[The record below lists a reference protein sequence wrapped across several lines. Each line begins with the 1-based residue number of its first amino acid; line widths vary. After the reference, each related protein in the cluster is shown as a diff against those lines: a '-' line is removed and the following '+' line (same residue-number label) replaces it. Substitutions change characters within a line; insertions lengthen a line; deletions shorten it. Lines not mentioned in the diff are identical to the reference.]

1 MYMYKEIIISIVV
14 IVVVFTLD
22 FSLQKYTKETIGE
35 FSLELSN
42 LEKNIRDETL
52 SSLEIKDKT
61 NQLYDKWL
69 EHHEKLVYYIEHD
82 ELEKVESN
90 FSAGKSFIESE
101 KYSDAMS
108 ELEKTSFVLKHI
120 EDKYAFNLENIF

>member
-1 MYMYKEIIISIVV
+1 MYKEIVIAIIVI
-14 IVVVFTLD
+14 IVVVTLD

-42 LEKNIRDETL
+42 LERDIREKTL
-52 SSLEIKDKT
+52 SSTEIKDKT

-90 FSAGKSFIESE
+90 FTAGKSFIESE

>member
-1 MYMYKEIIISIVV
+1 MYKEIVISIIVI
-14 IVVVFTLD
+14 IVVVTLD
-22 FSLQKYTKETIGE
+22 VSLQKYTKETIGE

-42 LEKNIRDETL
+42 LERDIRDETL
-52 SSLEIKDKT
+52 SSKEIKKKT

-90 FSAGKSFIESE
+90 FTAGKSFIESE